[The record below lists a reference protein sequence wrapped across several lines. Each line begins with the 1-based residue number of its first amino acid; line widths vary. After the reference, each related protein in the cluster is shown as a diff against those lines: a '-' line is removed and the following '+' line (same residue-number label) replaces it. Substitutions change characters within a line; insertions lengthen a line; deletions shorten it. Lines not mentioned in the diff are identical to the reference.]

1 MDNDDDDTVVG
12 TCATTC
18 STIDNKNSNNFVLLF
33 FGFCITIDPMGAI
46 TTSLSLLPFVTAWVV
61 DNDDS
66 DDDVEDDDEWIDLG
80 GGDCRSSCAK
90 REFK

>member
-18 STIDNKNSNNFVLLF
+18 STTDDKKFNNVLFLS
-33 FGFCITIDPMGAI
+33 FGFCTTIEPIGAI
-46 TTSLSLLPFVTAWVV
+46 TTSTSGSLSTVLV
-61 DNDDS
+61 NDS
-66 DDDVEDDDEWIDLG
+66 DDDVEDDDEWIECD
-80 GGDCRSSCAK
+80 GGDCRTSCAK

>member
-1 MDNDDDDTVVG
+1 MDNDDGDTVVG

-18 STIDNKNSNNFVLLF
+18 STIDDKNSNNFVLLF

-46 TTSLSLLPFVTAWVV
+46 TTSSSLLPFATTLVD
-61 DNDDS
+61 DNDDVK
-66 DDDVEDDDEWIDLG
+66 DNEEWIDLG
-80 GGDCRSSCAK
+80 GGDCRSSCVK